1 MSRVGADLDRLAQ
14 LEEERS
20 FLLRSLADLEREHD
34 AGDVDEHDYETLR
47 DGYTARAADVIRAIE
62 SHQTELPRR
71 RPVRWSRIAMG
82 VSAAAIIGVGAGV
95 LITRSSAEREPGQ
108 SITGNAPRGDEVN
121 SLLVQARSL
130 QLTDP
135 ATTIELYTQVLAK
148 DPKNVEALT
157 YRGWTSALVASS
169 ASGDVQQL
177 LVARAVQDLDA
188 ARAADPTYA
197 DAQCFTAIVR
207 LRLQNDAAG
216 AKEPYAKCVAG
227 DLPDEVKT
235 IVQQLGSS
243 IASASG
249 SGTSTSVGPA
259 TTAPVTSAP

>member
-1 MSRVGADLDRLAQ
+1 VSKAGVDLDRLAQ

-47 DGYTARAADVIRAIE
+47 DGYTARAADVIRSID
-62 SHQTELPRR
+62 SHQTALPPR
-71 RPVRWSRIAMG
+71 RPVKWSRIVMG
-82 VSAAAIIGVGAGV
+82 AAAAVIIGVGAGV

-108 SITGNAPRGDEVN
+108 SITGDAPGADQVN
-121 SLLVQARSL
+121 SLLVQARSQ

-135 ATTIELYTQVLAK
+135 AKTIELYTQVLQK
-148 DPKNVEALT
+148 DPENVEALT

-169 ASGDVQQL
+169 ASGEVQQL
-177 LVARAVQDLDA
+177 LVSRAVQDLDA
-188 ARAADPTYA
+188 ARAADPTYP

-216 AKEPYAKCVAG
+216 AREPYDKCVAG
-227 DLPDEVKT
+227 DLPDEVKA

-243 IASASG
+243 IAAG
-249 SGTSTSVGPA
+249 ATTATTAPA
-259 TTAPVTSAP
+259 TTAP

>member
-1 MSRVGADLDRLAQ
+1 MSRVGLDLDRLAQ

-20 FLLRSLADLEREHD
+20 FLLRSLSDLEREHE

-62 SHQTELPRR
+62 SHQTALPPR
-71 RPVRWSRIAMG
+71 RPVRWARVVMG
-82 VSAAAIIGVGAGV
+82 AAAAVIIGVGAGV

-108 SITGNAPRGDEVN
+108 SITGDAPRGDEVN

-135 ATTIELYTQVLAK
+135 AKTIELYTQVLQK

-177 LVARAVQDLDA
+177 LVSRAVQDLDA

-216 AKEPYAKCVAG
+216 AKEPYDRCVAG

-243 IASASG
+243 IAAGTTAS
-249 SGTSTSVGPA
+249 TAPA
-259 TTAPVTSAP
+259 TTAAP